1 MLRILGAVLLLSLL
15 GGCAV
20 TQMRADRMEREAET
34 RWPPVGRFVDVDGLR
49 VHYVQKGRGPD
60 VVLLHGASGNLRDF
74 TFQLVDRLA
83 RDYRVTAFDRPGLGY
98 TTREA
103 RFQGAFNA
111 RAETPQDQAAALAAA
126 AAKLGI
132 RRPVVVGHSFG
143 GAVAMA
149 WGLDQDA
156 AAVVSL
162 GGAIMPWPGSLDSQY
177 QVLGNPLGG
186 AVVPQ
191 FVTAYYSEDRARQ
204 AVAGIFAPQGVPEG
218 YLDHI
223 GPGLSLRRETIR
235 ANGRQVAALRP
246 ALVEMSRRYPQMT
259 IPVELVHGTADTTV
273 GYEIHSV
280 AADKLLPDAR
290 VTPLEGVGH
299 MPQHARPGAVI
310 EAVRRAAARAGL
322 R

>member
-20 TQMRADRMEREAET
+20 TQIRADRMEREAET
-34 RWPPVGRFVDVDGLR
+34 RWPPVGQFVEVDGLR

-98 TTREA
+98 TTREV

-126 AAKLGI
+126 AEKLGI

-191 FVTAYYSEDRARQ
+191 FVTAYYGSDRARQ
-204 AVAGIFAPQGVPEG
+204 AVAGIFAPQDVPEG

-246 ALVEMSRRYPQMT
+246 ALVEMSKRYPQMT
-259 IPVELVHGTADTTV
+259 IPVELLHGTADTTV

-280 AADKLLPDAR
+280 AADKLLPNAR
-290 VTPLEGVGH
+290 VTPLDGVGH
-299 MPQHARPGAVI
+299 MPQHARPGAVV
-310 EAVRRAAARAGL
+310 EAIRRAAERAGL

>member
-1 MLRILGAVLLLSLL
+1 MRLLGVVLLLLL
-15 GGCAV
+15 LSGCAV
-20 TQMRADRMEREAET
+20 TQIRADRAERRAEEL
-34 RWPPVGRFVDVDGLR
+34 WPPVGRFVEVDGVR
-49 VHYVQKGRGPD
+49 VHYVQKGAGPD

-74 TFQLVDRLA
+74 TFQLVDLLA

-98 TTREA
+98 TA
-103 RFQGAFNA
+103 RQDRFAGPFNS
-111 RAETPQDQAAALAAA
+111 RAETPQDQAAVLAAA
-126 AAKLGI
+126 AAELGI

-162 GGAIMPWPGSLDSQY
+162 GGAIMPWPGALDSQY
-177 QVLGNPLGG
+177 QVLGDPLGG

-191 FVTAYYSEDRARQ
+191 FVTAYFTEDRARK
-204 AVAGIFAPQGVPEG
+204 AVAGIFAPQAVPEG

-246 ALVEMSRRYPQMT
+246 ALVRMSKRYPNLR

-273 GYEIHSV
+273 GYDIHTV
-280 AADKLLPDAR
+280 AGARLLPDAR

-299 MPQHARPGAVI
+299 MPQHARPGAVV
-310 EAVRRAAARAGL
+310 EAVRRAAVRAGL
-322 R
+322 RP

>member
-1 MLRILGAVLLLSLL
+1 MGAVLLLLVL

-20 TQMRADRMEREAET
+20 TQIRADRAEREAET
-34 RWPPVGRFVDVDGLR
+34 RWPPVGQFVEVGGLR

-74 TFQLVDRLA
+74 TFKLVDLLA
-83 RDYRVTAFDRPGLGY
+83 KDYRVTAFDRPGLGY

-103 RFQGAFNA
+103 RFAGAFNA
-111 RAETPQDQAAALAAA
+111 SAETPPDQAAILARAAA
-126 AAKLGI
+126 ELGV
-132 RRPVVVGHSFG
+132 RRPIVVGHSFG

-149 WGLDQDA
+149 WGLDQEA

-162 GGAIMPWPGSLDSQY
+162 GGAIMPWPGALDSQY

-186 AVVPQ
+186 AIVPQ
-191 FVTAYYSEDRARQ
+191 FVTAWYSEDRIEQ
-204 AVAGIFAPQGVPEG
+204 AVSGIFAPQAAPPG
-218 YLDHI
+218 YIQHI

-235 ANGRQVAALRP
+235 ANGRQVASLRP
-246 ALVEMSRRYPQMT
+246 ALVEMSKRYPGLT

-273 GYEIHSV
+273 GYEIHTV
-280 AADKLLPDAR
+280 AAAKLLPNAR
-290 VTPLEGVGH
+290 VTPLQGVGH

-310 EAVRRAAARAGL
+310 EAINRAADRAGL

>member
-1 MLRILGAVLLLSLL
+1 MRLVSAVLLLSLL

-20 TQMRADRMEREAET
+20 TQIRANRVERSAEA
-34 RWPPVGRFVDVDGLR
+34 RWPPVGHFVEVEGVR

-74 TFQLVDRLA
+74 TFDLVDLLA

-98 TTREA
+98 TSRQG
-103 RFQGAFNA
+103 RFAGAFNS
-111 RAETPQDQAAALAAA
+111 RAETPQEQAALLAAA
-126 AAKLGI
+126 ARDLGI
-132 RRPVVVGHSFG
+132 DRPVVVGHSFG

-162 GGAIMPWPGSLDSQY
+162 GGAIMPWPGALDTQY
-177 QVLGNPLGG
+177 RLLGNPLGG

-191 FVTAYYSEDRARQ
+191 FVTAYVTEDRVRR
-204 AVAGIFAPQGVPEG
+204 AVDGIFAPQAVPEG
-218 YLDHI
+218 YLEHI
-223 GPGLSLRRETIR
+223 GFGLSLRRDTIR

-246 ALVEMSRRYPQMT
+246 ALAQMSQRYPDLQ

-273 GYEIHSV
+273 GYEIHAV
-280 AADKLLPDAR
+280 AAAKLLPDAR
-290 VTPLEGVGH
+290 VTPLDGIGH
-299 MPQHARPGAVI
+299 MPQHARPGAVL
-310 EAVRRAAARAGL
+310 EAVRRAASRAGL
-322 R
+322 RP

>member
-1 MLRILGAVLLLSLL
+1 MGAVLLLLVL

-20 TQMRADRMEREAET
+20 TQIRADRAEREAET
-34 RWPPVGRFVDVDGLR
+34 RWPPVGQFVEVGGLR

-74 TFQLVDRLA
+74 TFKLVDLLA
-83 RDYRVTAFDRPGLGY
+83 KDYRVTAFDRPGLGY

-103 RFQGAFNA
+103 RFAGAFNA
-111 RAETPQDQAAALAAA
+111 SAETPPDQAAILARAAA
-126 AAKLGI
+126 ELGV
-132 RRPVVVGHSFG
+132 RRPIVVGHSFG

-149 WGLDQDA
+149 WGLDQEA

-162 GGAIMPWPGSLDSQY
+162 GGAIMPWPGALDSQY

-186 AVVPQ
+186 AIVPQ
-191 FVTAYYSEDRARQ
+191 FVTAWYSEDRIEQ
-204 AVAGIFAPQGVPEG
+204 AVSGIFAPQAAPPG
-218 YLDHI
+218 YIQHI

-235 ANGRQVAALRP
+235 ANGRQVASLRP
-246 ALVEMSRRYPQMT
+246 ALVEMSKRYPGLT

-273 GYEIHSV
+273 GYEIHTV
-280 AADKLLPDAR
+280 AAAKLLPDAR
-290 VTPLEGVGH
+290 VTPLQGVGH

-310 EAVRRAAARAGL
+310 EAINRAADRAGL

>member
-1 MLRILGAVLLLSLL
+1 MRILGAVLLLLVL

-20 TQMRADRMEREAET
+20 TQIRADRAEREAET
-34 RWPPVGRFVDVDGLR
+34 RWPPVGQFVEVGGLR
-49 VHYVQKGRGPD
+49 VHYVQKGSGPD

-74 TFQLVDRLA
+74 TFKLVDLLA
-83 RDYRVTAFDRPGLGY
+83 KDYRVTAFDRPGLGY

-103 RFQGAFNA
+103 RFAGAFNA
-111 RAETPQDQAAALAAA
+111 SAETPPDQAAILARAAA
-126 AAKLGI
+126 ELGV
-132 RRPVVVGHSFG
+132 RRPIVVGHSFG

-149 WGLDQDA
+149 WGLDQEA

-162 GGAIMPWPGSLDSQY
+162 GGAIMPWPGALDSQY

-186 AVVPQ
+186 AIVPQ
-191 FVTAYYSEDRARQ
+191 FVTAWYGEDRIEQ
-204 AVAGIFAPQGVPEG
+204 AVSGIFAPQAAPPG
-218 YLDHI
+218 YIQHI

-235 ANGRQVAALRP
+235 ANGRQVASLRP
-246 ALVEMSRRYPQMT
+246 ALVEMSKRYPGLT

-273 GYEIHSV
+273 GFEIHTV
-280 AADKLLPDAR
+280 AAAKLLPDAR
-290 VTPLEGVGH
+290 VTPLQGVGH

-310 EAVRRAAARAGL
+310 EAINRAADRAGL

>member
-1 MLRILGAVLLLSLL
+1 MGAVLLLLVL

-20 TQMRADRMEREAET
+20 TQIRADRAEREAET
-34 RWPPVGRFVDVDGLR
+34 RWPPVGQFVEVGGLR
-49 VHYVQKGRGPD
+49 VHYVQKGSGPD

-74 TFQLVDRLA
+74 TFKLVDLLA
-83 RDYRVTAFDRPGLGY
+83 KDYRVTAFDRPGLGY

-103 RFQGAFNA
+103 RFAGAFNA
-111 RAETPQDQAAALAAA
+111 SAETPPDQAAILARAAA
-126 AAKLGI
+126 ELGV
-132 RRPVVVGHSFG
+132 RRPIVVGHSFG

-149 WGLDQDA
+149 WGLDQEA

-162 GGAIMPWPGSLDSQY
+162 GGAIMPWPGALDSQY

-186 AVVPQ
+186 AIVPQ
-191 FVTAYYSEDRARQ
+191 FVTAWYGEDRIEQ
-204 AVAGIFAPQGVPEG
+204 AVSGIFAPQAAPPG
-218 YLDHI
+218 YIQHI

-235 ANGRQVAALRP
+235 ANGRQVASLRP
-246 ALVEMSRRYPQMT
+246 ALVEMSKRYPGLT

-273 GYEIHSV
+273 GFEIHTV
-280 AADKLLPDAR
+280 AAAKLLPDAR
-290 VTPLEGVGH
+290 VTPLQGVGH

-310 EAVRRAAARAGL
+310 EAINRAADRAGL

>member
-1 MLRILGAVLLLSLL
+1 MVRILGAVLLLLVL

-20 TQMRADRMEREAET
+20 TQIRADRAEREAET
-34 RWPPVGRFVDVDGLR
+34 RWPPVGQFVEVGGLR

-74 TFQLVDRLA
+74 TFKLVDLLA
-83 RDYRVTAFDRPGLGY
+83 KDYRVTAFDRPGLGY

-103 RFQGAFNA
+103 RFAGAFNA
-111 RAETPQDQAAALAAA
+111 SAETPPDQAAILARAAA
-126 AAKLGI
+126 ELGV
-132 RRPVVVGHSFG
+132 RRPIVVGHSFG

-149 WGLDQDA
+149 WGLDQEA

-162 GGAIMPWPGSLDSQY
+162 GGAIMPWPGALDSQY

-186 AVVPQ
+186 AIVPQ
-191 FVTAYYSEDRARQ
+191 FVTAWYSEDRIEQ
-204 AVAGIFAPQGVPEG
+204 AVSGIFAPQAAPPG
-218 YLDHI
+218 YIQHI

-235 ANGRQVAALRP
+235 ANGRQVASLRP
-246 ALVEMSRRYPQMT
+246 ALVEMSKRYPGLT

-273 GYEIHSV
+273 GYEIHTV
-280 AADKLLPDAR
+280 AAAKLLPDAR
-290 VTPLEGVGH
+290 VTPLQGVGH

-310 EAVRRAAARAGL
+310 EAINRAADRAGL